1 MTTLTEARIREI
13 IREEVE
19 AAVAQ
24 ALGRS
29 RACGPFIVLGD
40 GTVFIGGHL
49 ACEPDARRK

>member
-1 MTTLTEARIREI
+1 MSREPLSEARVREI
-13 IREEVE
+13 VREEVE

-29 RACGPFIVLGD
+29 RACGD